1 MNELRAT
8 AETIV
13 PNDTSSLKV
22 AMACPGVGLVQRGFE
37 RMFRDL
43 FDLLEHDLN
52 VRLFKGGGPS
62 RAHESKLLFI
72 SRNGWFL
79 RWFPIHKLVGRT
91 TQHVECFTFAI
102 SLLIAIRGEGYDVV
116 HCTDPPLARI
126 LYKLRKLFGLK
137 FRLLYTEACA
147 MPASDCPPAD
157 HMHQISKVTFDEAV
171 EFGIPEPYMTVIP
184 LGFYP
189 ENFSVTASKNELREK
204 YGLAEGTFVILCL
217 AAINRYHKR
226 IDYLVDEFKSIE
238 GDVLLWIDGS
248 LDQGDPDLIQ
258 YTKDALG
265 DRCRVTLLPTSEVGE
280 LFKVA
285 DLMVHTSLFEA
296 FGLAMVEG
304 ASTGLPVLT
313 HNAKH
318 YLWLMDNK
326 DSAIDMSRSGNLSDR
341 LNELIAD
348 RQQLVPMSKSEQI
361 RERYS
366 WVGLRSSYLEVYS
379 KLAALPVEGIGIA
392 DRFGLK

>member
-1 MNELRAT
+1 MKEPQII
-8 AETIV
+8 AETV
-13 PNDTSSLKV
+13 HAQDTSSLKV

-43 FDLLEHDLN
+43 FDLLKQDLD

-62 RAHESKLLFI
+62 SAQETKLLFI

-102 SLLIAIRGEGYDVV
+102 SLLIAIWGKGYDVV

-147 MPASDCPPAD
+147 MRPSDCPPAD

-171 EFGIPEPYMTVIP
+171 EFGIPPSYMTVIP
-184 LGFYP
+184 LGLYP
-189 ENFSVTASKNELREK
+189 ENFSVEASKKELREK
-204 YGLAEGTFVILCL
+204 YGLAESTFVVLSL

-226 IDYLVDEFKSIE
+226 TDYLVDEFSAIE

-258 YTKDALG
+258 YTKDKLG
-265 DRCRVTLLPTSEVGE
+265 DRCRVTLLPTCQVGE

-296 FGLAMVEG
+296 FGLAMIEG
-304 ASTGLPVLT
+304 ASTALPVLT

-318 YLWLMDNK
+318 FLWLLDNK
-326 DSAIDMSRSGNLSDR
+326 DSAIDMSHTGNLSEK
-341 LNELIAD
+341 LNELKVD
-348 RQQLVPMSKSEQI
+348 RQKLIPMVNDEQV
-361 RERYS
+361 RDRYTWS
-366 WVGLRSSYLEVYS
+366 VLKNDYLNAYS
-379 KLAALPVEGIGIA
+379 RLAALPEDDIGIA